1 LVGVAVNV
9 TLVPWQTVPDGT
21 AAIAID
27 TAALAVTEAVMVF
40 EVAGLLLVQASE
52 EVKMQI
58 TWSLFDGAKL

>member
-1 LVGVAVNV
+1 MNV

-27 TAALAVTEAVMVF
+27 TAALVVTEAAMVL
-40 EVAGLLLVQASE
+40 EVAGLPLLQVRL

-58 TWSLFDGAKL
+58 TWSLFDGA